1 MSPEDYAAGQGTL
14 SFAPGETEKTIS
26 LSVVDDAVREDADDS
41 GFWESF
47 LVSLAHEDG
56 PIGESG
62 CRTAG
67 RWRSGSWTTTAR
79 RERDNGNG
87 GGGQTP
93 PTGVTLSVLPARV
106 GEGDAATTVT
116 VTAALIGGTRDTATT
131 VSVTVGSGT
140 ASAGSDFAAVSGFD
154 IAIAASARSA
164 TGTFSL
170 APVQDAVPWFDLR
183 NRHG

>member
-56 PIGESG
+56 ANRRIRLPHGGAVEIGIVDNDGQE
-62 CRTAG
+62 
-67 RWRSGSWTTTAR
+67 
-79 RERDNGNG
+79 ERDNGNG

-154 IAIAASARSA
+154 IAIAANARSA

-170 APVQDAVPWFDLR
+170 APVQDAVPWV
-183 NRHG
+183 